1 MVNNL
6 CKLNTTRSVFVW
18 RAHIKFVS
26 TNWRENWKKGER
38 VWRWNDKIAHTE
50 SPITFFFSFLFLWF
64 PRQHCLLFSFFL
76 FFINIFF
83 LLISRFGALFFVLL
97 LLLLLMVSWTMLPS
111 LLLLLFFSIV
121 FLGMVLCVCVFF
133 FLLMVS
139 WATLHPL
146 FFFF

>member
-26 TNWRENWKKGER
+26 TNLRENWGKGER

-76 FFINIFF
+76 FFFNIFF
-83 LLISRFGALFFVLL
+83 LLISRFGAFFFL
-97 LLLLLMVSWTMLPS
+97 LLLLLMVSWTMLPP
-111 LLLLLFFSIV
+111 LLLLLFFSFV

-146 FFFF
+146 FFFFF